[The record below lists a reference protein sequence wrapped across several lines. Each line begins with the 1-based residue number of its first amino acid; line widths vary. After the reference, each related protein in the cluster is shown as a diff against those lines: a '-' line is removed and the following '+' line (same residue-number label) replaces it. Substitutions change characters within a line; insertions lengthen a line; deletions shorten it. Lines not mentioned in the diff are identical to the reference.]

1 MPRKTIGVDVADLI
15 QAIGLLMRRVR
26 SAAAAHEVS
35 LTESAVMARLAKHGP
50 ATASDLARSEGMR
63 PQSMA
68 TTIAALEELG
78 LVERNPHPTDR
89 RQMHI
94 ALTAK
99 GMAVRESMRDAKHT
113 WLEQAVA
120 QLNKSDQETLFAA
133 IEIIKR
139 LAEN

>member
-1 MPRKTIGVDVADLI
+1 MPRKAIEIDVADLI